1 MPSSSAEGPWFTI
14 TAVRPRE
21 LGASLALG
29 CLAAVMAGC
38 GDDDDAAAR
47 ATLPPIQSTT
57 TVAPTIP
64 ATTTQPRFYE
74 VQQGD
79 TLIEIADAFGLPM
92 TLIMEKNG
100 ITNPD
105 QIFAGQILELPLASE
120 VVVATLPAP
129 TTSLAGVAP
138 TTTSAP

>member
-1 MPSSSAEGPWFTI
+1 
-14 TAVRPRE
+14 

-29 CLAAVMAGC
+29 CLTAVAAAC

-57 TVAPTIP
+57 TVPATNP

-74 VQQGD
+74 VQPGD

-100 ITNPD
+100 ARGDGCHDDECSVGCRP
-105 QIFAGQILELPLASE
+105 
-120 VVVATLPAP
+120 
-129 TTSLAGVAP
+129 
-138 TTTSAP
+138 